1 MTKVLHKLV
10 WSAAIIEC
18 VAVAATAAYLVRRG
32 QPPEAPSQCQASP
45 TRQSVTAEPIVATAR
60 GDRYY
65 HRRSCRDLSSSK
77 RFRPL
82 SHAQQRHRPCAR
94 CKPPR

>member
-1 MTKVLHKLV
+1 MTKALHKLV
-10 WSAAIIEC
+10 WSAAIVEC
-18 VAVAATAAYLVRRG
+18 VAVVATAAYLVRRE
-32 QPPEAPSQCQASP
+32 PPADAPSTCQAAP
-45 TRQSVTAEPIVATAR
+45 TEQSTTPEPIVATAR

-65 HRRSCRDLSSSK
+65 HRRSCQKLGSSK

-82 SHAQQRHRPCAR
+82 SQAQQRCRPCPR